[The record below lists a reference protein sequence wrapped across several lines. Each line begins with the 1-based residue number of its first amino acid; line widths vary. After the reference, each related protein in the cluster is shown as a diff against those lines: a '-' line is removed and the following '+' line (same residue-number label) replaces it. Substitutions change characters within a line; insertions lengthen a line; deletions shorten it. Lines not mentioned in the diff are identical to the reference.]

1 MKLRILLYTALV
13 SLFLSDCSGKRY
25 GHYSYFKRDAKKED
39 RKAEKKVKTNKRTD
53 NAPIANTDTLPIR
66 QSQNQE
72 VKDNTVISFTSHYHG
87 RIEKRETVN
96 TSHSFLPETSKEKQG
111 ANNRGTIKERNNRH
125 QHKSP
130 NTSEQEKE
138 THWLAYF
145 SFALG
150 LAAPLLVWGFP
161 FSLFSLMGFVFG
173 MVAFIAAIVAL
184 VKISKH
190 SEEYDGTVF
199 AILGMVFSMLGM
211 MLFIIQLASILLLIL
226 ILL

>member
-1 MKLRILLYTALV
+1 MKLQILLYTALV
-13 SLFLSDCSGKRY
+13 SLLLSGCSGKRY
-25 GHYSYFKRDAKKED
+25 GHYSYFKRDDKKED
-39 RKAEKKVKTNKRTD
+39 RKAEKRVRPNKRIDYTPIG
-53 NAPIANTDTLPIR
+53 NADTLCNL
-66 QSQNQE
+66 QGKSQE
-72 VKDNTVISFTSHYHG
+72 VKDSTITAYIFRSDNKVKEKETSNTLHTYLS
-87 RIEKRETVN
+87 N
-96 TSHSFLPETSKEKQG
+96 PSKEKQG
-111 ANNRGTIKERNNRH
+111 ANNRGTIKERNNRY

-130 NTSEQEKE
+130 NTSEQEQE

-211 MLFIIQLASILLLIL
+211 MLFIIQLASVLLLIL

>member
-13 SLFLSDCSGKRY
+13 SLFLSGCSGKRY
-25 GHYSYFKRDAKKED
+25 SHYSYFKRDVKKEN
-39 RKAEKKVKTNKRTD
+39 RKTEKRVRPNKLTD
-53 NAPIANTDTLPIR
+53 YAPIANTDTLPIR

-72 VKDNTVISFTSHYHG
+72 VKDSIVISFTSYYHG

-96 TSHSFLPETSKEKQG
+96 TSHSFLPNTSKEKQE
-111 ANNRGTIKERNNRH
+111 ANNRETIKERNNRH
-125 QHKSP
+125 QQKSP